1 MPEEKKQQTVNE
13 STHIDYKDITRLKLQ
28 VNPHARMLSRKRTG
42 FTAKGQRDFAR
53 ATKRARF
60 MALMPFVSH

>member
-1 MPEEKKQQTVNE
+1 MEEKETKQQE
-13 STHIDYKDITRLKLQ
+13 KAHIDYKDITTLQ
-28 VNPHARMLSRKRTG
+28 NYVNPHARMYNRRRSG
-42 FTAKGQRDFAR
+42 FSARQQRDFAR